1 MKVKHTFSRKVE
13 NYEEKLNILILGKE
27 NITLK
32 GKKAK
37 RNKNKIQTEAT
48 ILVPRVTST
57 IP

>member
-37 RNKNKIQTEAT
+37 RNKNKI
-48 ILVPRVTST
+48 
-57 IP
+57 